1 MATIN
6 TLRPATAPALRL
18 PRFARRTF
26 LPFVPATD
34 APLFHAWRP

>member
-1 MATIN
+1 MATK
-6 TLRPATAPALRL
+6 TQVRPTADATIRL